1 MGPTSSSSSSSSSIR
16 YQSTRVGLCR
26 VLVTLRVWMM
36 VAGLAM
42 CIVSAR
48 GTRGDLRLVDNGY
61 EGLVVEITDQIPQE
75 HCNHVIHGLKVS
87 KSNVVSSERVVCML
101 SVFWESR

>member
-1 MGPTSSSSSSSSSIR
+1 MGRTPSPVRCHT
-16 YQSTRVGLCR
+16 TRVRPCR
-26 VLVTLRVWMM
+26 DVSNVRGWMLAA
-36 VAGLAM
+36 VLAM
-42 CIVSAR
+42 CSISVR

-87 KSNVVSSERVVCML
+87 RL
-101 SVFWESR
+101 G